1 MRSVLIL
8 TGNIRTFEQCKNM
21 FMDIIDKYNCDVF
34 ICTSNFQYQLH
45 PYQKQAN
52 NFYLEKELT
61 NNEIYEKLHDLYAN
75 EIIILSEDDINFQ
88 YTTYTGDHDDYLK
101 DLKYQFFRK
110 KIVYDIIQS
119 YEIIQNIKYDYI
131 ISTRFDMYMDINT
144 LPDKVLGNDIYVS
157 YFSHGHIADQIFVA
171 GSIEDLI
178 KLNDFILKHLKNFS
192 ENDIHKILYKGVE
205 HLKLELKSLSSLV
218 HVNRNYV

>member
-1 MRSVLIL
+1 
-8 TGNIRTFEQCKNM
+8 
-21 FMDIIDKYNCDVF
+21 MDIIDKYNCDVF

-88 YTTYTGDHDDYLK
+88 YTTYTGDYDDYLK
-101 DLKYQFFRK
+101 ELKYQFFRK
-110 KIVYDIIQS
+110 TVLYELIES

-131 ISTRFDMYMDINT
+131 ISTRFDIIINRNT
-144 LPDKVLGNDIYVS
+144 LPDKVLGNDIHVSGYQFEYVGD
-157 YFSHGHIADQIFVA
+157 HIFVA
-171 GSIEDLI
+171 GNIDVL
-178 KLNDFILKHLKNFS
+178 KQVNDYALNYLVETP
-192 ENDIHKILYKGVE
+192 ENDIHKILYKGANS
-205 HLKLELKSLSSLV
+205 LKFNIISSIHSNL
-218 HVNRNYV
+218 NRNYTLI